1 MGTQAEGTSLM
12 TLILEPAAPAAGE
25 PAFIEWPTDS
35 RPLQAPRRMTEQG
48 IANIRKAHL
57 EQAKRMANSDPVPV
71 KRVRIRVM
79 RKAEILRMTKEGM
92 STAQIAEN
100 LQSRGVKLKRGAAT
114 VERLRTIWGLI
125 PDSERNV
132 HNIRQFHRNQ
142 AIKLQKEQFENI
154 ATELGIE
161 DVKAWVKSKMDEEGA
176 LEARREYGYRLMG
189 HLRPRPVE
197 PKTMRAIVNHWKANK
212 ASNKTQ
218 VHGAGSEGTESPD
231 QQPTSAEPETPSAPG
246 AAYDPIE
253 LSDDDDDL
261 DSEEDE
267 DCEGDEDQEAPA
279 ADVKPQLSPLGV
291 KIDRS
296 ECHPPQTNS
305 ANSSS
310 HPPLQPTSM
319 EVDHAFDNSHR
330 SQAALPDP
338 PIRNPI
344 TDPNVPGGLV
354 YPHYWTGTNMQE
366 AQPGPDGIG
375 QHQPAQPAP
384 AQEQHPPVRQNAAPA
399 ASAPFEPLPPG
410 WVEPRTLGPSTGHRR
425 IAPKPGVPGPIIRP
439 FVPRLP
445 PVITPPGEAETM
457 AKYGLYPFATFRRQP
472 QKYLTPSGLI
482 TTEGYEYLPSAPGFP
497 GLPGSMQQQQQH
509 QAPPLQNSTAPNQPR
524 DTHQLPPDVIVVQP
538 SAPPR
543 PSDIPAPPLVIPPE
557 EAERHR
563 ASHDAI
569 EKHHKAALECM
580 EYLAARADARP
591 LRESLTG
598 MPPSLKDVEN
608 AKGRL
613 KEAAEAMLANL

>member
-1 MGTQAEGTSLM
+1 
-12 TLILEPAAPAAGE
+12 
-25 PAFIEWPTDS
+25 
-35 RPLQAPRRMTEQG
+35 MTEQG
-48 IANIRKAHL
+48 IANIRKAHV

-125 PDSERNV
+125 PDSERNIN
-132 HNIRQFHRNQ
+132 NIRQFHRNQ
-142 AIKLQKEQFENI
+142 ALKLQREQFENI

-161 DVKAWVKSKMDEEGA
+161 DVKAWVKSKMNEEGA

-197 PKTMRAIVNHWKANK
+197 PETMRAIVNRWKANK

-218 VHGAGSEGTESPD
+218 EHGAGSEGIEAPD
-231 QQPTSAEPETPSAPG
+231 QQGTSAQPETPSAPG
-246 AAYDPIE
+246 TAFDPIE

-261 DSEEDE
+261 DSEDDE
-267 DCEGDEDQEAPA
+267 DCEGDDDQEAPA
-279 ADVKPQLSPLGV
+279 EDVKPQLSALGAG
-291 KIDRS
+291 IDHSGCRPS
-296 ECHPPQTNS
+296 QTNS
-305 ANSSS
+305 ANDSS
-310 HPPLQPTSM
+310 HVPLQPITT
-319 EVDHAFDNSHR
+319 EADHASDSLHR
-330 SQAALPDP
+330 SQAALPNP
-338 PIRNPI
+338 PLRNAI

-354 YPHYWTGTNMQE
+354 YPQYWTGTNMQE
-366 AQPGPDGIG
+366 TQPGHDGIG
-375 QHQPAQPAP
+375 QHQPVQPAP
-384 AQEQHPPVRQNAAPA
+384 AQEQHLPVQQQNVARV
-399 ASAPFEPLPPG
+399 ASTPFEPPPQG
-410 WVEPRTLGPSTGHRR
+410 WVEPRALGSLTDHRR
-425 IAPKPGVPGPIIRP
+425 IAPKPGPVLRP
-439 FVPRLP
+439 LVPRLP
-445 PVITPPGEAETM
+445 TVVTPPGEAEMM
-457 AKYGLYPFATFRRQP
+457 AKYGLYPFATFRRSP

-497 GLPGSMQQQQQH
+497 GIPGSMQQQQQQQPQH
-509 QAPPLQNSTAPNQPR
+509 QTSPRAAMLPQNSTAPHQPPG
-524 DTHQLPPDVIVVQP
+524 THQLPPDVIMVQP
-538 SAPPR
+538 PAPPR
-543 PSDIPAPPLVIPPE
+543 PSKIPAPPLVVPPE

-569 EKHHKAALECM
+569 EKHRKAATECM

-591 LRESLTG
+591 FRKSLTG

-613 KEAAEAMLANL
+613 KEAAEAMLASL

>member
-1 MGTQAEGTSLM
+1 
-12 TLILEPAAPAAGE
+12 
-25 PAFIEWPTDS
+25 
-35 RPLQAPRRMTEQG
+35 MTEQG

-125 PDSERNV
+125 PDSERNIN
-132 HNIRQFHRNQ
+132 NIRQFHRNQ
-142 AIKLQKEQFENI
+142 ALKMQKEQFENI
-154 ATELGIE
+154 ATELGIQ

-176 LEARREYGYRLMG
+176 LEARREHGYRLMG

-197 PKTMRAIVNHWKANK
+197 PETMRAIVKHWKANK
-212 ASNKTQ
+212 ANNRAQ
-218 VHGAGSEGTESPD
+218 EHGAGSAGIEAPD
-231 QQPTSAEPETPSAPG
+231 QQATSTEPETPSAPG

-279 ADVKPQLSPLGV
+279 EDVKPQLSPLGIKV
-291 KIDRS
+291 EHS
-296 ECHPPQTNS
+296 ESRPSQTNS
-305 ANSSS
+305 ANGSS
-310 HPPLQPTSM
+310 HPPLAPTTT
-319 EVDHAFDNSHR
+319 EVDHALDNSHR
-330 SQAALPDP
+330 TQAALPDP

-354 YPHYWTGTNMQE
+354 YPQYWTGTNMQE
-366 AQPGPDGIG
+366 THPGPNGPG
-375 QHQPAQPAP
+375 QHHSAQPAQPAP
-384 AQEQHPPVRQNAAPA
+384 AQEQQPPGQHNSASPV
-399 ASAPFEPLPPG
+399 ASAPFEPPSQG

-425 IAPKPGVPGPIIRP
+425 IAPKPGIPGPIIRP

-445 PVITPPGEAETM
+445 PVITPPGEAEMM

-497 GLPGSMQQQQQH
+497 GLPGSMQQQQQQH
-509 QAPPLQNSTAPNQPR
+509 QTPPQGALPPQNSTAAQ
-524 DTHQLPPDVIVVQP
+524 QLPPDVIMVQP
-538 SAPPR
+538 PVPPR
-543 PSDIPAPPLVIPPE
+543 PSNVPAPPLVVPSE

-580 EYLAARADARP
+580 EYLAARADSRP

-613 KEAAEAMLANL
+613 KEAAEAMLASL

>member
-1 MGTQAEGTSLM
+1 
-12 TLILEPAAPAAGE
+12 
-25 PAFIEWPTDS
+25 
-35 RPLQAPRRMTEQG
+35 MTEQG
-48 IANIRKAHL
+48 IANIRKAHV

-132 HNIRQFHRNQ
+132 NNIRQFHRNQ
-142 AIKLQKEQFENI
+142 AIRLQREQFENI
-154 ATELGIE
+154 ATELGID
-161 DVKAWVKSKMDEEGA
+161 DVKAWVKRKMDEEGA
-176 LEARREYGYRLMG
+176 LEARREYGYKLMG

-218 VHGAGSEGTESPD
+218 EHGAGSEGIEAPD
-231 QQPTSAEPETPSAPG
+231 QQATSAQPETPSAPG

-267 DCEGDEDQEAPA
+267 DCEGDDDQEAPA
-279 ADVKPQLSPLGV
+279 EDIKPQLSPPGIN
-291 KIDRS
+291 IDHSGSR
-296 ECHPPQTNS
+296 PLQTNS
-305 ANSSS
+305 ANGSS
-310 HPPLQPTSM
+310 HLPLQPIMT
-319 EVDHAFDNSHR
+319 EGGHASDNSHR

-338 PIRNPI
+338 PIRNAI
-344 TDPNVPGGLV
+344 TDPNVPGGLL
-354 YPHYWTGTNMQE
+354 YPQYWTGTNMQE
-366 AQPGPDGIG
+366 TQPGHDGIG
-375 QHQPAQPAP
+375 RHQPVQPAP
-384 AQEQHPPVRQNAAPA
+384 AQEQHPPVQQPNAAPV
-399 ASAPFEPLPPG
+399 ASAPFKPPPQG
-410 WVEPRTLGPSTGHRR
+410 WVEPRALGPTTDHRR
-425 IAPKPGVPGPIIRP
+425 IAPKPGAPGPILRP
-439 FVPRLP
+439 LVPRLP
-445 PVITPPGEAETM
+445 TVITPPGEAEIM
-457 AKYGLYPFATFRRQP
+457 AKYGLYPFATFSRPP

-497 GLPGSMQQQQQH
+497 GIPASMQQHQQQH
-509 QAPPLQNSTAPNQPR
+509 QTPPQGILLPQNSTAPNQPR
-524 DTHQLPPDVIVVQP
+524 DTHQLPPDVIMVQP
-538 SAPPR
+538 PAPPR
-543 PSDIPAPPLVIPPE
+543 PSNVPAPPLVIPPE

-563 ASHDAI
+563 ANHDAI

-613 KEAAEAMLANL
+613 KEAAEAMLACL